1 MPTAWRL
8 IAIFFV
14 VLELWQAHVRAGEF
28 DSILHWRN
36 IGPYRGGRTRAI
48 AGVPSQPNVFYMA
61 PVNGG
66 VFKSIDYGRTW
77 QPVFDDQPTA
87 RLRSRLQIR
96 TSFTSAAVKDCIGRI
111 FQSATAFISRLTLE
125 RRGRISDCATVNRS
139 RSWWSI
145 QKIRTAS
152 LLP

>member
-14 VLELWQAHVRAGEF
+14 VLELWQPHVRAGEF

-48 AGVPSQPNVFYMA
+48 AGVPSQANVFYMA

-66 VFKSIDYGRTW
+66 VFKSTDCGRTW
-77 QPVFDDQPTA
+77 QPIFDDQPTA
-87 RLRSRLQIR
+87 SIGAISLIHISEPTRLL
-96 TSFTSAAVKDCIGRI
+96 
-111 FQSATAFISRLTLE
+111 
-125 RRGRISDCATVNRS
+125 
-139 RSWWSI
+139 SI
-145 QKIRTAS
+145 
-152 LLP
+152 